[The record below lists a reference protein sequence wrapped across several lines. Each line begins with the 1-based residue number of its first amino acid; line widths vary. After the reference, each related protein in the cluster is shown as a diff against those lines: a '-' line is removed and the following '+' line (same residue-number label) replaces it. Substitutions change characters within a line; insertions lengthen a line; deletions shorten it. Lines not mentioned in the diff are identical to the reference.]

1 VVCVTGSARRVGRAI
16 VLEFARQG
24 ANVVIHH
31 HASPAEAECAAQE
44 ARSHGVQALI
54 VAADQSDPASVT
66 RMFDSMRDYYGRLDI
81 MVNSAAGFQH
91 IPLLD
96 MSYDDWQGV
105 MGVNLGGPF
114 LCTQAAAT
122 LMIDAGSGGA
132 IVNISD
138 NSGLNP
144 WSSRP
149 AHSVSKAGV
158 IMLTQVSALALA
170 EHNIRVNCVVPG
182 PVLQPAGKPDK
193 DLDALARELPL
204 GRIGTPEDIG
214 RACVFLATNDFVTG
228 TVMRVDGGEGLAR
241 RET

>member
-1 VVCVTGSARRVGRAI
+1 M
-16 VLEFARQG
+16 EFARQG

-31 HASPAEAECAAQE
+31 HASPQEAESAAQE
-44 ARSHGVQALI
+44 ARSYGVQALV
-54 VAADQSDPASVT
+54 VAADQSDPCAVQN
-66 RMFDSMRDYYGRLDI
+66 MFATIRSELGRVDVL
-81 MVNSAAGFQH
+81 VNSAASFQH

-96 MSYDDWQGV
+96 MTYTEWRSV
-105 MGVNLGGPF
+105 IETNLDGPF
-114 LCTQAAAT
+114 LCTQAAAR
-122 LMIDAGSGGA
+122 LMAERGEGGA

-138 NSGLNP
+138 NSGINP

-158 IMLTQVSALALA
+158 IMLTQASALSLA

-193 DLDALARELPL
+193 DLDALAGELPL
-204 GRIGTPEDIG
+204 RRIGSPDDIA
-214 RACVFLATNDFVTG
+214 RACLFLATNDFATG
-228 TVMRVDGGEGLAR
+228 TVMRVDGGEGLSR